1 MRSLKPAKPNEPE
14 LLVNGQHV
22 AASNNGSA
30 HNNNNSSNNNNR
42 MLTFKEGAQVK
53 LDCQSSG
60 GKPAPRIEWLN
71 ISSPV
76 ALQSIFDALDNNR
89 AGDRIDSLPIQFT
102 EVQLM
107 RSYWPQKKTTFS
119 LADQLTTPIG
129 SHIPQNH
136 QQPIT
141 SSSLTISLSRFDL
154 HSHFVCLVLPA
165 TAILNDFTS
174 GQTLNNHL
182 SQEQLIKNPAYLSTL
197 FANQMRASS
206 SSNIHQQNLAS
217 TPAVAPMLKWIK
229 LDVQG

>member
-1 MRSLKPAKPNEPE
+1 M
-14 LLVNGQHV
+14 NGQHV
-22 AASNNGSA
+22 AASNSGSA
-30 HNNNNSSNNNNR
+30 YNSNNNSSSSSSGNNNNNR
-42 MLTFKEGAQVK
+42 MLTFKEGAQVR

-76 ALQSIFDALDNNR
+76 ALQSIFNALDNNR
-89 AGDRIDSLPIQFT
+89 AGNGIDSIPIQFT

-107 RSYWPQKKTTFS
+107 RSYWPQKKTIFS

-129 SHIPQNH
+129 SHISQNH

-141 SSSLTISLSRFDL
+141 SSSVTISLSRFDL

-165 TAILNDFTS
+165 TAISNDLTS
-174 GQTLNNHL
+174 SQTLNNHL

-197 FANQMRASS
+197 FANQMRANS
-206 SSNIHQQNLAS
+206 SSNIYQQNSAS
-217 TPAVAPMLKWIK
+217 APMLKWIK
-229 LDVQG
+229 LDVQGK